1 MRLFTRYLLWLL
13 ILTILVSFVIPI
25 YFNVPYPKPLGPDF
39 DPAARMDYRKDI
51 NEGQPGVVLLGD
63 SILHYGI
70 DPQDLEKRTNTPTY
84 SISIQG
90 SGSAVLYLV
99 TKNEIAAAK
108 SKPKYLVVF
117 FRDTLLTTP
126 DFRVLGSYMTQIDEL
141 AGSEETLLLQLAYIN
156 QMSFIEKAADQ
167 YFPLYSARRVIWQS
181 INKHNRTLLPR
192 SFLNCGLE
200 CTNTALTS
208 VINKDDFENSLQGNA
223 VQIADEQLYK
233 PENMNFEERL
243 PLSFLPEIVRLCNE
257 NGIQLIL
264 VRTKNTFIPDA
275 EHERPEIQRYIQD
288 LNHYA
293 GENNVILL
301 DFAYD
306 DRLTPDLFR
315 DAFHL
320 KEEGKKKFTEILSES
335 LSKLINEQR

>member
-1 MRLFTRYLLWLL
+1 MRLFTRYLLLL
-13 ILTILVSFVIPI
+13 LTFALLASFIIPY
-25 YFNVPYPKPLGPDF
+25 YFNMPYPKPLGPDF

-51 NEGQPGVVLLGD
+51 NEGQPGMVLLGD
-63 SILHYGI
+63 SVLHYGI
-70 DPQDLEKRTNTPTY
+70 DPLDLEQRTNTSTY

-99 TKNEIAAAK
+99 TKNEIAVAK

-126 DFRVLGSYMTQIDEL
+126 DFRVMGSYMTQIDEL
-141 AGSEETLLLQLAYIN
+141 AGSEETLLLRLAYIN
-156 QMSFIEKAADQ
+156 QMSWIEKAADQ
-167 YFPLYSARRVIWQS
+167 YFPLYSSRRVIWQS
-181 INKHNRTLLPR
+181 INKRNRTILPET
-192 SFLNCGLE
+192 LMGCGLE

-223 VQIADEQLYK
+223 LQIADEQLYK

-257 NGIQLIL
+257 NGIQLVL

-275 EHERPEIQRYIQD
+275 EHERPGIQKYIQD
-288 LNHYA
+288 LKHYA

-306 DRLTPDLFR
+306 DRLSPDLFR
-315 DAFHL
+315 DALHL
-320 KEEGKKKFTEILSES
+320 KEEGKKKFTEILGEA
-335 LSKLINEQR
+335 LSKLMAE